1 MNIAQ
6 QWEGA
11 HQFAS
16 PEEKAWEFQA
26 LCLITKVET
35 DSNDYCSREQ
45 NRAEMVS
52 YELPQG
58 IFMVLSRGSSDIF
71 K

>member
-1 MNIAQ
+1 M
-6 QWEGA
+6 
-11 HQFAS
+11 
-16 PEEKAWEFQA
+16 
-26 LCLITKVET
+26 

-45 NRAEMVS
+45 NHAEMVS